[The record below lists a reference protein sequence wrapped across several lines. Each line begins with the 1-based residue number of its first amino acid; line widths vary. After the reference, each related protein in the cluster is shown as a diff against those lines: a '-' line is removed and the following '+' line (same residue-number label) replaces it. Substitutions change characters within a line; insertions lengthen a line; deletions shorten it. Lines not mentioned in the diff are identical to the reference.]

1 MSRRRSTTREAGRL
15 AAMMMTVA
23 GLVGAVATAQAGCSR
38 VLQVPVAPIGLGVT
52 VAANGQVGGI
62 YPELLRHVASSEGCS
77 LHFTVVPRARQE
89 LMFES
94 GLSDMLLPARRSP
107 RRDQFGVF
115 VPLIQSRA
123 ALVTLDRGA
132 EHPPLP
138 ELQSLAELQ
147 QHHELRLAVVRG
159 YDYGDAYQ
167 ALLASMAAQGR
178 LQQAT
183 DPISLVRMLDAGL
196 ADLTIV
202 APTIVTGALRGDAR
216 LKAWLP
222 RVQVSTV
229 EELSWGESGVYLS
242 NRSKLGADDR
252 HVMEAALSQLARSG
266 AAWREF
272 QRYYPEDSLRL
283 SIRPR

>member
-1 MSRRRSTTREAGRL
+1 MSGRRRAI
-15 AAMMMTVA
+15 V
-23 GLVGAVATAQAGCSR
+23 AVAALGLLASMVAARAGCSR

-62 YPELLRHVASSEGCS
+62 YPELMRHVASGEGCD

-94 GLSDMLLPARRSP
+94 GLADILLPARRSP
-107 RRDQFGVF
+107 RRDQYGVF
-115 VPLIQSRA
+115 VPLFQSRA
-123 ALVTLDRGA
+123 ALVSLDRGA
-132 EHPPLP
+132 ARPPLP
-138 ELQSLAELQ
+138 ELQSLADLQ

-159 YDYGDAYQ
+159 YDYGEAYQ
-167 ALLASMAAQGR
+167 SLLAAMAAQGR

-196 ADLTIV
+196 ADLAIV

-216 LKAWLP
+216 LKDWLP

-229 EELSWGESGVYLS
+229 EELGWGESGVYLS
-242 NRSKLGADDR
+242 NRSKLGVADR
-252 HVMEAALSQLARSG
+252 QVLEAGLVQLAKSG

-283 SIRPR
+283 SVRPR

>member
-1 MSRRRSTTREAGRL
+1 
-15 AAMMMTVA
+15 MTVMVA
-23 GLVGAVATAQAGCSR
+23 AALQGTGATARAACSR

-52 VAANGQVGGI
+52 VMANGQVGGI
-62 YPELLRHVASSEGCS
+62 YPDLLRHVASGEGCS
-77 LHFTVVPRARQE
+77 LNFSVVPRARQE

-94 GLSDMLLPARRSP
+94 GLSDILLPARRSP

-123 ALVTLDRGA
+123 ALVTLDRGTA
-132 EHPPLP
+132 HPPLP

-167 ALLASMAAQGR
+167 SLLSAMATQGR

-183 DPISLVRMLDAGL
+183 DPISLVRMLDAGM
-196 ADLTIV
+196 ADLAIV

-242 NRSKLGADDR
+242 NRSRLGAEDR
-252 HVMEAALSQLARSG
+252 HLLETALVQLAKSG

-272 QRYYPEDSLRL
+272 QRYYPEDTLRL
-283 SIRPR
+283 SVRPR